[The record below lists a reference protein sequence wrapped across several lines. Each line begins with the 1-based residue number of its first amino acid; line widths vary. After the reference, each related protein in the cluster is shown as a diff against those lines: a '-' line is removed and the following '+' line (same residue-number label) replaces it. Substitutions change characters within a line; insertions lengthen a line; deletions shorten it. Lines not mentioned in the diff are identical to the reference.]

1 MSANSD
7 FQDTVIGERQM
18 HRFLSPRRAG
28 RLAGTAKYLL
38 LLAGLL
44 VFAPTT
50 LAAQDAAPKVSIATS
65 MGDIVLELDR
75 EHAPAAVDN
84 FLRYAKEGHFDGT
97 VFYRVVPGFVI
108 QAGSFDAQGKPRG
121 VHDPIPLE
129 TATSASNLRGTIT
142 MAHGDEPNSA
152 RAEFFI
158 NLADNK
164 ALDRQPDDQDNKTG
178 FAVFGHVVEGLD
190 VVDRIA
196 STPLGGGYGPFADAA
211 PATPVMILKVMILN

>member
-1 MSANSD
+1 MIARMKARL
-7 FQDTVIGERQM
+7 TV
-18 HRFLSPRRAG
+18 A
-28 RLAGTAKYLL
+28 
-38 LLAGLL
+38 
-44 VFAPTT
+44 
-50 LAAQDAAPKVSIATS
+50 LAAAVLATPLFAQSLPPKVTIQTS

-75 EHAPAAVDN
+75 EHTPATVDN

-108 QAGSFDAQGKPRG
+108 EAGSFDAEGKPRG

-129 TATSASNLRGTIT
+129 TANAQSNLRGTIT
-142 MAHGDEPNSA
+142 MAHGDDPNSA

-164 ALDRQPDDQDNKTG
+164 GLDRMPDDMENKTG
-178 FAVFGHVVEGLD
+178 FAAFGHIVEGMD

-196 STPLGGGYGPFADAA
+196 MVPLNGGTGPFPDAA
-211 PATPVMILKVMILN
+211 PVTPVVIQKVVILNN